1 MSVAAYPDPDA
12 EQLRKLIAKT
22 RREQSARSPGEA
34 RAVTVA
40 ALRRWKARAVM
51 PRVNAPAGTDGRWAR
66 VNIAGSIAL
75 PTGSVMK
82 DVLH

>member
-1 MSVAAYPDPDA
+1 MSAAAYRDTDA
-12 EQLRKLIAKT
+12 EQLEELID
-22 RREQSARSPGEA
+22 RIRGEQSARSPGEA